1 MAVKQT
7 FTPTFSSAHHV
18 ARKIAFLVCAVVCAL
33 VLSACSS
40 ESNSGSSSS
49 DSAQG
54 SQTAQDAQPSTG
66 GDIAAP
72 SNSGKLQVI
81 GAQLSSESGAPVQL
95 RGVSTH
101 GLAWFPQYVNQDF
114 FIQLRK
120 DWGVNVV
127 RLALYT
133 AEYGGYCTDGNKAQ
147 LEQLVIDG
155 VNYAE
160 AADLY
165 AVVDWHVLADLD
177 PNVHIE
183 DAKAFFDKM
192 SAQFADKNNVIYEIC
207 NEPNGSTTWAQI
219 KQYANTIIPIIRA
232 NDPDAVV
239 VVGTPTWSQDVND
252 ATADPLEFDNVMYTL
267 HFYAAS
273 HQQELRNKLKTAV
286 ESGTPVFV
294 TEFGICEASGDG
306 AIDYQSAD
314 AWIELMDELDVSYIC
329 WNLSNKDETSAFFLS
344 KCDKTSGFTV
354 DDLSDSAKWFVDELD
369 SPAFED

>member
-1 MAVKQT
+1 MGVKQT
-7 FTPTFSSAHHV
+7 FGSAHR
-18 ARKIAFLVCAVVCAL
+18 AACKIALIVCAMACVL

-40 ESNSGSSSS
+40 GSNGGSSSDDPAQAS
-49 DSAQG
+49 QSEQSAQ
-54 SQTAQDAQPSTG
+54 SG
-66 GDIAAP
+66 GVDGIAAP

-101 GLAWFPQYVNQDF
+101 GLAWFPQYVDQDF
-114 FIQLRK
+114 FAQLRQ

-133 AEYGGYCTDGNKAQ
+133 AEYGGYCTGGDKAQ
-147 LEQLVIDG
+147 LEQLVVDG

-183 DAKAFFDKM
+183 DAKAFFNKM
-192 SAQFADKNNVIYEIC
+192 SAQFADKDNVIYEIC

-219 KQYANTIIPIIRA
+219 KQYADTIIPIIRA

-252 ATADPLEFDNVMYTL
+252 ATADPLQFENVMYTL
-267 HFYAAS
+267 HFYATT
-273 HQQELRNKLKTAV
+273 HQQDLRDKLKTAV

-294 TEFGICEASGDG
+294 TEFGICDSSGNG
-306 AIDYQSAD
+306 VIDYESAD

-329 WNLSNKDETSAFFLS
+329 WNLSNKDETSAFFVPS
-344 KCDKTSGFTV
+344 CDKTSGFTI

-369 SPAFED
+369 SPAFVD

>member
-7 FTPTFSSAHHV
+7 YASVHQAVRKV
-18 ARKIAFLVCAVVCAL
+18 AFIVCAMVCVLVCAL

-40 ESNSGSSSS
+40 GSSGEPSS
-49 DSAQG
+49 DDPAQ
-54 SQTAQDAQPSTG
+54 STQSVQDAHLGTDD
-66 GDIAAP
+66 DIAAP

-101 GLAWFPQYVNQDF
+101 GLAWFPQYVDQDF
-114 FIQLRK
+114 FMQLRQ

-133 AEYGGYCTDGNKAQ
+133 AEYGGYCTGGDKAQ

-177 PNVHIE
+177 PNVHID
-183 DAKAFFDKM
+183 DAKAFFEKM

-252 ATADPLEFDNVMYTL
+252 ATADPLEFANVMYTL
-267 HFYAAS
+267 HFYAAT
-273 HQQELRNKLKTAV
+273 HQQDLRDKLKTAV
-286 ESGTPVFV
+286 EAGTPVFV
-294 TEFGICEASGDG
+294 TEFGICDSSGNG

-314 AWIELMDELDVSYIC
+314 AWIELMDDLDVSYIC
-329 WNLSNKDETSAFFLS
+329 WNLSNKNETSAFFLPS
-344 KCDKTSGFTV
+344 CDKTSGFTI
-354 DDLSDSAKWFVDELD
+354 DDLSDSAKWFVNELD

>member
-1 MAVKQT
+1 MDVKQT
-7 FTPTFSSAHHV
+7 FAAHR
-18 ARKIAFLVCAVVCAL
+18 AACKIALVVCAVACAL
-33 VLSACSS
+33 VLTACSS
-40 ESNSGSSSS
+40 GGSASSSS
-49 DSAQG
+49 DPAQDSQSAQ
-54 SQTAQDAQPSTG
+54 STPAGIPEG
-66 GDIAAP
+66 GIATP

-114 FIQLRK
+114 FTQLRQ

-133 AEYGGYCTDGNKAQ
+133 AEYGGYCTGGDKAA

-192 SAQFADKNNVIYEIC
+192 SAQFANKNNVIYEIC
-207 NEPNGSTTWAQI
+207 NEPNGSTTWVQI
-219 KQYANTIIPIIRA
+219 KAYAEVIIPIIRA

-252 ATADPLEFDNVMYTL
+252 ATADPLAFDNVMYTL
-267 HFYAAS
+267 HFYAAT
-273 HQQELRNKLKTAV
+273 HQQDLRNKLKTAV
-286 ESGTPVFV
+286 EAGTPVFV
-294 TEFGICEASGDG
+294 TEFGICDSSGNG
-306 AIDYQSAD
+306 AIDYQSAE
-314 AWIELMDELDVSYIC
+314 AWVELMDNLDVSYIC
-329 WNLSNKDETSAFFLS
+329 WNLSNKDETSAFF
-344 KCDKTSGFTV
+344 KTTCDKTSGFTMA
-354 DDLSDSAKWFVDELD
+354 DLSDSAKWFVDELD